1 MQLVVGRVGRPH
13 GIRGELTVQVH
24 TDDPDLRFA
33 AGSVLATE
41 PAARGPLTVS
51 ASRWHSGRLL
61 VAFEGYTDRSGAEE
75 LRGTLL
81 VMDSAEVGPAADPEE
96 FHDHELIGLDVLT
109 LAGEPVG
116 VVTDVRHQGQDLLV
130 VRPKEGQRAD
140 PPASERAAAEGRGAD
155 LPAAE
160 PPPARPVPGV
170 EQDEIL
176 VPFVT
181 AIVPEV
187 DVAAGRLVIDP
198 PPGLLELGAA
208 G

>member
-61 VAFEGYTDRSGAEE
+61 VTFAGYAGRSQAEE

-81 VMDSAEVGPAADPEE
+81 VMDSSEVGPAADPEE
-96 FHDHELIGLDVLT
+96 FHDYELIGLEGLT
-109 LAGEPVG
+109 RAGEPVG
-116 VVTDVRHQGQDLLV
+116 VVADVLHH
-130 VRPKEGQRAD
+130 
-140 PPASERAAAEGRGAD
+140 
-155 LPAAE
+155 
-160 PPPARPVPGV
+160 
-170 EQDEIL
+170 
-176 VPFVT
+176 
-181 AIVPEV
+181 
-187 DVAAGRLVIDP
+187 
-198 PPGLLELGAA
+198 
-208 G
+208 

>member
-41 PAARGPLTVS
+41 PAERGPLTIS
-51 ASRWHSGRLL
+51 SSRWHSGRLL
-61 VAFEGYTDRSGAEE
+61 VTFAGCADRTMAEE

-81 VMDSAEVGPAADPEE
+81 VMDSAEVGPTADPDE
-96 FHDHELIGLDVLT
+96 FHDYQLIGLEVVTVTGD
-109 LAGEPVG
+109 PVG
-116 VVTDVRHQGQDLLV
+116 AVTDVLHQGQNLLV
-130 VRPKEGQRAD
+130 VRPAPD
-140 PPASERAAAEGRGAD
+140 HPGR
-155 LPAAE
+155 E
-160 PPPARPVPGV
+160 
-170 EQDEIL
+170 EIL
-176 VPFVT
+176 VPFVA

-187 DVAAGRLVIDP
+187 DVRAGRLVIDP
-198 PPGLLELGAA
+198 PPGLLDLGAL